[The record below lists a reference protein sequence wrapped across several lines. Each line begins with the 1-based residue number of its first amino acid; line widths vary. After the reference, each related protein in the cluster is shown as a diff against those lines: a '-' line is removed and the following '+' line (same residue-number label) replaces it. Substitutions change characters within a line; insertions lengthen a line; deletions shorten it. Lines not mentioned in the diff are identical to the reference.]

1 MINIRKKSD
10 IVIPSSQVGDEKWLK
25 DTRFV
30 ASSILACWGL
40 DINEIEFGLKSDEE
54 LDALEK
60 SIDTTLPP
68 SLRIFYQ
75 TFGVADVGDKLHEF
89 DFVGR
94 LSDTW
99 NLNSKPYSGPDF
111 SEEELMIFPHL
122 VTFTEHPGTNNMF
135 CFHDATH
142 EVYFLDQNEKPHLT
156 KLFDSIDT
164 FFMACSVACQIDL
177 FDLEVG
183 QDKVEG
189 WIREVMTERFGEKV
203 LKKWNL

>member
-1 MINIRKKSD
+1 MINIRKKED
-10 IVIPSSQVGDEKWLK
+10 IVIPASQVGDEKWLK

-40 DINEIEFGLKSDEE
+40 NIDDIDFDLKSDDEIE
-54 LDALEK
+54 ALEE
-60 SIDTTLPP
+60 SIGAKLPH
-68 SLRIFYQ
+68 SLRTFYQ
-75 TFGVADVGDKLHEF
+75 TFGVSDVGDKLHEF

-99 NLNSKPYSGPDF
+99 DLEAKPYCGPDF
-111 SEEELMIFPHL
+111 TEEELKIFPHL

-135 CFHDATH
+135 CFHDETN
-142 EVYFLDQNEKPHLT
+142 EIYFLDQKNKPHIA
-156 KLFDSIDT
+156 KLFDSVDQ

-183 QDKVEG
+183 QEKVEG
-189 WIREVMTERFGEKV
+189 WIREVMTDLFGEKV
-203 LKKWNL
+203 LEKWSL